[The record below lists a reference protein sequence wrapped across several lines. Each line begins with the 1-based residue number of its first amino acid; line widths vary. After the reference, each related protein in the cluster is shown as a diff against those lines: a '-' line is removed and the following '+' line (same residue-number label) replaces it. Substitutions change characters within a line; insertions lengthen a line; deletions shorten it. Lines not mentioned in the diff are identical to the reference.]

1 VKSTKNWQKI
11 CVSQDY
17 FDSEFKYILEEK
29 LNQPPTFHRKQWE
42 FVVIYLNLLK
52 YGKLNKNAVG
62 ASFGAGRERLIF
74 DVSKEVKE
82 LIATDLYVYN
92 TAWATAKVEENMS
105 CLDFVLEKAPKGYD
119 ASNLTVKEMDMRKLD
134 LKDNSLDFAYSSCA
148 FEHIGHF
155 DDFVQHLQEVKRVL
169 KDDGVY
175 VMTTEHLFMH
185 DTMPMKGNY
194 KFKFSDLMDIFT
206 AADFY
211 PNAEFDARLPR
222 SAMNKPKP
230 DYLPLLGFN
239 QDLQNQTSSVIINR
253 FGVPQ
258 TSSCFVLRK
267 ENTNSIDY
275 LSNEDELN
283 IFLTSSIRQSV
294 KNLYSNVKSIDP
306 TKSLRKEG
314 RIALADHLEYLSDDF
329 EKFLPIYPTNL
340 FQFAFTDFI
349 YFSDFSFKFSIFLNV
364 SEKIKVKAK
373 LIERPQI
380 SNSKRETVMKVVK
393 KAHGKAKISFEYQAK
408 SDCVYAVS
416 ISTKE
421 LGEIKLD
428 YLDIRAQLITDIGS

>member
-1 VKSTKNWQKI
+1 MKINKNWQKI
-11 CVSQDY
+11 CTSQDY
-17 FDSEFKYILEEK
+17 FDNEFKYVLEEK
-29 LNQPPTFHRKQWE
+29 LKQPPTFHRKQWE

-52 YGKLNKNAVG
+52 YGKLNKEAVG

-74 DVSKEVKE
+74 DISKEVKS
-82 LIATDLYVYN
+82 LLATDLYVYN

-105 CLDFVLEKAPKGYD
+105 CFNFVLEKAPKGFD
-119 ASNLTVKEMDMRKLD
+119 ASNLTVKEMDMRKLGIED
-134 LKDNSLDFAYSSCA
+134 DSLDFAYSSCA

-155 DDFVQHLQEVKRVL
+155 DDFVNHLKEVKRVL
-169 KDDGVY
+169 KDDGIY

-194 KFKFSDLMDIFT
+194 KFKFSDLMDIFS

-211 PNAEFDARLPR
+211 PDQDFDARLPR

-230 DYLPLLGFN
+230 DYLPLLGFD

-253 FGVPQ
+253 HGIPQ
-258 TSSCFVLRK
+258 TSSCFVFK
-267 ENTNSIDY
+267 KSNTHSINY
-275 LSNEDELN
+275 LSNEIEQTG
-283 IFLTSSIRQSV
+283 FLKNSINQSV
-294 KNLYSNVKSIDP
+294 KKLYSNVKSIDP

-314 RIALADHLEYLSDDF
+314 RTALADHIEYLSDDF
-329 EKFLPIYPTNL
+329 EKYLPIFPTNL
-340 FQFAFTDFI
+340 FQFVFTDFI
-349 YFSDFSFKFSIFLNV
+349 YFSDFNFKFSIYLNV

-373 LIERPQI
+373 LIERPQV
-380 SNSKRETVMKVVK
+380 NNKKRKAVMKTVQKVQDK
-393 KAHGKAKISFEYQAK
+393 TKISFEYKAK

-416 ISTKE
+416 VSAKE

-428 YLDIRAQLITDIGS
+428 YLDVRAQLVSD